1 MVGVDEERQLQP
13 IQVLTSICLFFDMK
27 HAGVHCLQRVNR
39 SWSGATHGE
48 PGDQGEVEWE
58 DAADDSGQR

>member
-1 MVGVDEERQLQP
+1 
-13 IQVLTSICLFFDMK
+13 MK

-39 SWSGATHGE
+39 SWSGATYGE